1 MNQRIRILGIDPAL
15 ANTGVAIAEYSLVTR
30 TFEVIHIALF
40 STEGSK
46 VKTVRKTSDD
56 VERMSIAFNGVMDTI
71 DKFSPTFAAGEV
83 PVASQSARASFSNG
97 GCHMLFAGVR
107 RVLPLVQVTPMEVKV
122 ASAGPKH
129 AAKQEMIEWAV
140 SRWPRLPWNT
150 HKSKGQVVLN
160 LDNEHMADACG
171 AIAAGVKTQ
180 QFMQAIAMMQGM
192 RAA

>member
-1 MNQRIRILGIDPAL
+1 MNQAIRILGIDPAL
-15 ANTGVAIAEYSLVTR
+15 ANTGVAIAEYSIATR

-40 STEGSK
+40 STESSK

-56 VERMSIAFNGVMDTI
+56 VERMSVAFNGVMDTI
-71 DKFSPTFAAGEV
+71 DQFKPTFAAGEV
-83 PVASQSARASFSNG
+83 PVASQSARGAFSNG

-150 HKSKGQVVLN
+150 HQSRGQVVLN

-171 AIAAGVKTQ
+171 AIAAGVKTP
-180 QFMQAIAMMQGM
+180 QFMQAMAMMQGM